1 MIKNAIINDDS
12 FESLE
17 IDNKKEY
24 LIKEIKKLYL
34 ADIRFAK
41 LDTANESVILY
52 SQEKSKKTI
61 QNLELKSFIYDKYKS
76 LLNEDT
82 IKGTSN
88 NQLSRTLF

>member
-1 MIKNAIINDDS
+1 MRSVGYFKNNKIESLIKNAIINDDS

-41 LDTANESVILY
+41 LDTLN
-52 SQEKSKKTI
+52 
-61 QNLELKSFIYDKYKS
+61 KY
-76 LLNEDT
+76 
-82 IKGTSN
+82 
-88 NQLSRTLF
+88 

>member
-1 MIKNAIINDDS
+1 LIKNAIINDDS

-41 LDTANESVILY
+41 LDTLN
-52 SQEKSKKTI
+52 
-61 QNLELKSFIYDKYKS
+61 KY
-76 LLNEDT
+76 
-82 IKGTSN
+82 
-88 NQLSRTLF
+88 